1 MSPFAR
7 AALIVTVAVAAAAL
21 AGQACAQARSAD
33 AENRRVR
40 VHNQT
45 GVAVRSL
52 SVAETGG
59 AFGPDLL
66 AGEALE
72 PGRSRPLLIDAGNGA
87 CRFTVRAVLTNGQT
101 LDRPGVDVCR
111 VADWY
116 LTR

>member
-1 MSPFAR
+1 MSPLVR
-7 AALIVTVAVAAAAL
+7 AALILTVTAASAAIGGQAL
-21 AGQACAQARSAD
+21 AQTRSSD

-52 SVAETGG
+52 SVAEAGG
-59 AFGPDLL
+59 NFGPDLL
-66 AGEALE
+66 AGEPLE
-72 PGRSRPLLIDAGNGA
+72 PGRSRPLTMDAGNGA
-87 CRFTVRAVLTNGQT
+87 CRFTIRAVLTNGQT

-111 VADWY
+111 IADWY